1 MIRPFLAMLT
11 LVLVPALALAAT
23 HTVDQ
28 VGFTF
33 VPDDLTIEVGDTV
46 EWVWSGGSHTVTSGV
61 SGSGDAG
68 DLFNSPLTAANPL
81 FSFTFTETGDVPYHC
96 VPHAG
101 LGMVGIIRVDP
112 ATPVEEGTE
121 TTTFGRVKNL
131 YR

>member
-1 MIRPFLAMLT
+1 MTRPALFA
-11 LVLVPALALAAT
+11 LVLVLAPTLALAAT

-28 VGFTF
+28 VGISFA
-33 VPDDLTIEVGDTV
+33 PNDLTIEVGDTV
-46 EWVWSGGSHTVTSGV
+46 EWVWSSGSHTVTSGV

-68 DLFNSPLTAANPL
+68 DLFHSPLTAATPL

-101 LGMVGIIRVDP
+101 AGMIGIIRVDP
-112 ATPVEEGTE
+112 ATPVDEGTE